1 MTIKKRIKNGFMLM
15 ELIVYIAVFTIF
27 MYITTAIFTSVLAVQ
42 VESDTTSVV
51 QQDARFITER
61 LTYDI
66 HRASSITTPN
76 SAGEESSSLEL
87 LISGQVYTYALNN
100 GNLEITDNNG
110 TYSLNTDETIFS
122 NLSFL
127 RLGNIGG
134 NHSIVVDFSLESTA
148 TRTSGAEKI
157 DIHTAISTR

>member
-134 NHSIVVDFSLESTA
+134 NHSIVVDFSLESKFA
-148 TRTSGAEKI
+148 RTSGVEKI
-157 DIHTAISTR
+157 NIHTAISTR